1 MNPAEVLVDHA
12 LTFPWSQMPQAART
26 AAATFLHDT
35 LCVGVAGARAAH
47 ADDILTAARGWGE
60 GGDGL
65 VLGRPGVRLP
75 AVQAA
80 FVNAFQMH
88 GQEFDCVHEPAVLH
102 PMATLGAALIAECG
116 RSGPYSGAQVLAA
129 IIAGADV
136 SLGLGVAATTP
147 LKFFRPATSGLFG
160 AIAGVARLRGLDRET
175 TLDAFGYGLGFAS
188 GTMQAHEEGKP
199 ALPVQIANAARAAM
213 MAVDVAAAGLPGPR
227 RSLDGT
233 FGYMTLFETA
243 FDFAPVLESLGKTF
257 RITEVS
263 WKPFPTGRAGHGGIF
278 AIQTLMR
285 DHAVTADN
293 LEQLTWRA
301 PPLIHRLVGRPA
313 EPQMSPAYA
322 RLCLPYLAA
331 VTLTR
336 GTVGLGDFGPE
347 SLGDPGLQALAGR
360 VTVVAD
366 DNADPAAFTPAEA
379 VARLSNGR
387 EVRTAVTVQLGSP
400 ASPLTREQHLEKAR
414 ACLAFGGL
422 EAVHAPLTALFDR
435 FDTLEDAGQV
445 FRLAAGEPA

>member
-12 LTFPWSQMPQAART
+12 LTFPWEDVPQPARQ

-35 LCVGVAGARAAH
+35 LCVGAAGARAAH
-47 ADDILTAARGWGE
+47 ADGILAAARGWGD
-60 GGDGL
+60 GTDGL

-102 PMATLGAALIAECG
+102 PMSTLGAALMAECG
-116 RSGPYSGAQVLAA
+116 RSGPYSGEAVLAA
-129 IIAGADV
+129 IVVGADV

-160 AIAGVARLRGLDRET
+160 AIAGVARLKGLDRET

-199 ALPVQIANAARAAM
+199 ALPVQIANAARAAL

-233 FGYMTLFETA
+233 FGYMTLFETG
-243 FDFAPVLESLGKTF
+243 FDLAPVLASLGRTF
-257 RITEVS
+257 RIAEVS
-263 WKPFPTGRAGHGGIF
+263 WKPFPTGRAGHGGIV

-285 DHAVTADN
+285 DHGLTADN
-293 LEQLTWRA
+293 LQSLTYRA
-301 PPLIHRLVGRPA
+301 PPLIQRLVGRPA
-313 EPQMSPAYA
+313 AQRMTPAYA

-331 VTLTR
+331 VTLVR
-336 GTVGLGDFGPE
+336 GTVGLGDFGPD
-347 SLGDPGLQALAGR
+347 SLSDAGLQALAKR
-360 VTVVAD
+360 VTVAAD
-366 DNADPAAFTPAEA
+366 SNLDPAAFVPAEA
-379 VARLSNGR
+379 VARFRDGR
-387 EVRTAVTVQLGSP
+387 EARVAVGAQLGSP
-400 ASPLTREQHLEKAR
+400 AWPLTRAQHLDKAR
-414 ACLAFGGL
+414 ACLAFAGL

-435 FDTLEDAGQV
+435 FEILDDAGSA
-445 FRLAAGEPA
+445 FRLAAGERQ

>member
-12 LTFPWSQMPQAART
+12 LTFPWAQMPQAART

-47 ADDILTAARGWGE
+47 ADDILAAARGWGD
-60 GGDGL
+60 GVDGL

-102 PMATLGAALIAECG
+102 PMATLGAALMAECG
-116 RSGPYSGAQVLAA
+116 RSGPWTGAQVLAA

-136 SLGLGVAATTP
+136 SLSLGLAATTP

-160 AIAGVARLRGLDRET
+160 AIAGVARLKGLDRET

-188 GTMQAHEEGKP
+188 GTMQAHQEGKP
-199 ALPVQIANAARAAM
+199 ALPVQIANAARAAL

-227 RSLDGT
+227 RSLDGD

-243 FDFAPVLESLGKTF
+243 FDFAPVLSTLGQIF
-257 RITEVS
+257 RIAEVS
-263 WKPFPTGRAGHGGIF
+263 WKPFPTGRAGHGGIV
-278 AIQTLMR
+278 AIQALMA
-285 DHAVTADN
+285 DHAVRADN
-293 LEQLTWRA
+293 LETLTYRA

-313 EPQMSPAYA
+313 VQPMTPAYA

-336 GTVGLGDFGPE
+336 GTVALSDFGPD
-347 SLGDPGLQALAGR
+347 SLSDPGLQALAER
-360 VTVVAD
+360 VTIVAD
-366 DNADPAAFTPAEA
+366 ENPDPAAFVPAEA
-379 VARLSNGR
+379 VARLRDGR
-387 EVRTAVTVQLGSP
+387 EARVAVTAQLGSP
-400 ASPLTREQHLEKAR
+400 VWPLSREQHLEKAR
-414 ACLAFGGL
+414 ACLAFAGL
-422 EAVHAPLTALFDR
+422 EAIHAPLTALMDR
-435 FDTLEDAGQV
+435 FETLEDAGQV
-445 FRLAAGEPA
+445 FRLAAGET

>member
-12 LTFPWSQMPQAART
+12 LTFPWEKMPPAARA

-35 LCVGVAGARAAH
+35 LCVGVAGARATH
-47 ADDILTAARGWGE
+47 ADDILAAARGWGT
-60 GGDGL
+60 GDGL

-75 AVQAA
+75 GVQAA

-102 PMATLGAALIAECG
+102 PMATLGAALMAECG

-129 IIAGADV
+129 IVAGADV
-136 SLGLGVAATTP
+136 SLSLGVAATTP

-160 AIAGVARLRGLDRET
+160 AIAGVARLKGLDRET
-175 TLDAFGYGLGFAS
+175 SLDAFGYGLGFAS
-188 GTMQAHEEGKP
+188 GTMQAHQEGKP

-213 MAVDVAAAGLPGPR
+213 IAVDVAAAGLPGPR
-227 RSLDGT
+227 RSLDGD

-243 FDFAPVLESLGKTF
+243 FDFAPVLADLGGTF

-263 WKPFPTGRAGHGGIF
+263 WKPFPTGRAGHGGIV

-285 DHAVTADN
+285 DHGVTADN
-293 LEQLTWRA
+293 LAQLTWRG

-313 EPQMSPAYA
+313 VQPMTPAYA

-336 GTVGLGDFGPE
+336 GTVGLGDFGPD
-347 SLGDPGLQALAGR
+347 SLADPGLQALAGR
-360 VTVVAD
+360 VSVVAD
-366 DNADPAAFTPAEA
+366 DNPDPAAFTPAEA
-379 VARLSNGR
+379 VARLHDGR
-387 EVRTAVTVQLGSP
+387 EVRTSVTVQLGSP
-400 ASPLTREQHLEKAR
+400 AWPLTRDQHLEKAR
-414 ACLAFGGL
+414 ACLAFAGL
-422 EAVHAPLTALFDR
+422 EAVHGPLSALIDR
-435 FDTLEDAGQV
+435 FQTLEDAGQA
-445 FRLAAGEPA
+445 FRLAAGEI

>member
-47 ADDILTAARGWGE
+47 AADILAAARGWGE
-60 GGDGL
+60 GSDGL
-65 VLGRPGVRLP
+65 VLGRRGVRLP

-102 PMATLGAALIAECG
+102 PMATLGAALMAECG
-116 RSGPYSGAQVLAA
+116 RSGSYSGAQVLAA

-136 SLGLGVAATTP
+136 SLNLGVAATTP
-147 LKFFRPATSGLFG
+147 LRFFRPATSGLFG
-160 AIAGVARLRGLDRET
+160 AIAGVARLKGLSQET

-188 GTMQAHEEGKP
+188 GTMQAHQEGKP
-199 ALPVQIANAARAAM
+199 ALPVQIANAARAAL

-227 RSLDGT
+227 RSLDGD

-243 FDFAPVLESLGKTF
+243 FDFAPVLATLGQTF

-263 WKPFPTGRAGHGGIF
+263 WKPFPTGRAGHGGIV
-278 AIQTLMR
+278 AVQELM
-285 DHAVTADN
+285 AYQGVSAEN

-313 EPQMSPAYA
+313 VQPMTPAYA

-336 GTVGLGDFGPE
+336 GTVGLGDFGPD
-347 SLGDPGLQALAGR
+347 SLSDPGLQKLAER
-360 VTVVAD
+360 VKVVAD
-366 DNADPAAFTPAEA
+366 DNPDPASFVPAEA
-379 VARLSNGR
+379 VARLRDGR
-387 EVRTAVTVQLGSP
+387 EVRAAVTTQLGSP
-400 ASPLTREQHLEKAR
+400 AWPLTREQHLEKAR
-414 ACLAFGGL
+414 ACLAFADL
-422 EAVHAPLTALFDR
+422 ENVHAPLSALFDH

-445 FRLAAGEPA
+445 FRLAAGEI

>member
-47 ADDILTAARGWGE
+47 AEDILAAARSWGH

-102 PMATLGAALIAECG
+102 PMATLGAALMAECG
-116 RSGPYSGAQVLAA
+116 RSGPYTGAQVLAA
-129 IIAGADV
+129 IVAGADV
-136 SLGLGVAATTP
+136 SVGLGVAATTP

-160 AIAGVARLRGLDRET
+160 AIAGVARLKGLSRET
-175 TLDAFGYGLGFAS
+175 SLDAFGYGLGFAS

-199 ALPVQIANAARAAM
+199 ALPVQIANAARAAL

-233 FGYMTLFETA
+233 FGYMTLFEAA
-243 FDFAPVLESLGKTF
+243 FDFAPVLASLGKAF
-257 RITEVS
+257 RIAEVS
-263 WKPFPTGRAGHGGIF
+263 WKPFPTGRAGHGGIV

-285 DHAVTADN
+285 DHGVTADN
-293 LEQLTWRA
+293 LQQLTWRA

-313 EPQMSPAYA
+313 VQPMTPAYA

-336 GTVGLGDFGPE
+336 GTVGLGDFGPD
-347 SLGDPGLQALAGR
+347 SLSNTGLQRLAER
-360 VTVVAD
+360 VTVIAD
-366 DNADPAAFTPAEA
+366 DNPDPAAFTPAAA
-379 VARLSNGR
+379 VARLTDGR
-387 EVRTAVTVQLGSP
+387 EVRAAVSAQLGSP
-400 ASPLTREQHLEKAR
+400 AWPLTRDQHLEKAR
-414 ACLAFGGL
+414 ACLAFAGM
-422 EAVHAPLTALFDR
+422 EAIHAPLTALIDR
-435 FDTLEDAGQV
+435 FETLEDADQV
-445 FRLAAGEPA
+445 FRLAAGEP

>member
-47 ADDILTAARGWGE
+47 ADDILAAARGWGE
-60 GGDGL
+60 GSDGP
-65 VLGRPGVRLP
+65 VLGRRGVRLP

-102 PMATLGAALIAECG
+102 PMATLGAALMAECG
-116 RSGPYSGAQVLAA
+116 RSGPYFGAQVLAA
-129 IIAGADV
+129 VIAGADV
-136 SLGLGVAATTP
+136 SVGLGVAATTP

-160 AIAGVARLRGLDRET
+160 AIAGVARLKGLSRET
-175 TLDAFGYGLGFAS
+175 TLDAFGYGLSFAS

-199 ALPVQIANAARAAM
+199 ALPVQIANAARAAL
-213 MAVDVAAAGLPGPR
+213 MAVDVAAAGLPGSR

-243 FDFAPVLESLGKTF
+243 FDFAPVLASLGQTF
-257 RITEVS
+257 RIAEVS
-263 WKPFPTGRAGHGGIF
+263 WKPFPTGRAGHGGIV

-285 DHAVTADN
+285 DHGVTADN
-293 LEQLTWRA
+293 LETLTYRA
-301 PPLIHRLVGRPA
+301 PPLIYRLVGRPA
-313 EPQMSPAYA
+313 VQPMTPAYA

-336 GTVGLGDFGPE
+336 STVRLGDFGPD
-347 SLGDPGLQALAGR
+347 SLSSPDLQSLAER
-360 VTVVAD
+360 VTVIAD
-366 DNADPAAFTPAEA
+366 DNPDPAAFTPAEA
-379 VARLSNGR
+379 VARLRDGR
-387 EVRTAVTVQLGSP
+387 EVRTSVTAQLGSP
-400 ASPLTREQHLEKAR
+400 AWPLTREQHLEKAR
-414 ACLAFGGL
+414 ASLAFGGL
-422 EAVHAPLTALFDR
+422 EAIHAPLAALFDR
-435 FDTLEDAGQV
+435 FETLQDAGQV
-445 FRLAAGEPA
+445 FRLAAGET

>member
-12 LTFPWSQMPQAART
+12 LSFPWARMPQAART

-35 LCVGVAGARAAH
+35 LCVGAAGARAAH
-47 ADDILTAARGWGE
+47 ADDILRAAQGWGE
-60 GGDGL
+60 GSNGR

-102 PMATLGAALIAECG
+102 PMATLGAALMAECG
-116 RSGPYSGAQVLAA
+116 QSGPYSGAQVLAA

-136 SLGLGVAATTP
+136 SVSLGVAATTP

-160 AIAGVARLRGLDRET
+160 AIAGVARLKGLDRET

-188 GTMQAHEEGKP
+188 GTMQAHQEGKP
-199 ALPVQIANAARAAM
+199 ALPVQIANAARAAL

-227 RSLDGT
+227 RSLDGD
-233 FGYMTLFETA
+233 FGYMTLFETG
-243 FDFAPVLESLGKTF
+243 FDFAPALASLGLTF
-257 RITEVS
+257 RIAEVS
-263 WKPFPTGRAGHGGIF
+263 WKPFPTGRAGHGGIV
-278 AIQTLMR
+278 ALQTLMA
-285 DHAVTADN
+285 DQGVTADT
-293 LEQLTWRA
+293 LETLTYRA

-313 EPQMSPAYA
+313 IPAMTPAHA

-347 SLGDPGLQALAGR
+347 SLTDPALLALVER
-360 VTVVAD
+360 VSVVAD
-366 DNADPAAFTPAEA
+366 DNPDPAAFTPAEM
-379 VARLSNGR
+379 VARLRDGR
-387 EVRTAVTVQLGSP
+387 EVRVAVTAQLGSP
-400 ASPLTREQHLEKAR
+400 AWPLTRAQHLEKAR
-414 ACLAFGGL
+414 ACLAFADL
-422 EAVHAPLTALFDR
+422 EAVHAPLSALFDR
-435 FDTLEDAGQV
+435 FETLDDAGQV
-445 FRLAAGEPA
+445 FRLAAGET